1 MPVCSDTWNRWRRNH
16 MAIHVPINL
25 ASEPF
30 RRDRALLV
38 ASAVLGIALVAL
50 LGWQISAIVHERH
63 QAAAIRITINQL
75 SAQLRTVSTEQA
87 KLNTTLRKPENAEVL
102 ERSLFLNTLIERK
115 AISWSKIFADLE
127 KVLPY
132 NVRLVSVRLPEVDSE
147 NAVLLDMLVGA
158 KEVQPV
164 LDLLRKLEA
173 SPQFGAPEVPNSM
186 PPSQTDPY
194 FRYHV
199 SVRYAQKF

>member
-1 MPVCSDTWNRWRRNH
+1 MTNTVVQ
-16 MAIHVPINL
+16 IPINL

-30 RRDRALLV
+30 RRDRPMLV
-38 ASAVLGIALVAL
+38 LSTCAGVALVAL
-50 LGWQISAIVHERH
+50 LAFQISTILSERH
-63 QAAAIRITINQL
+63 QAADVRATIERLNAQLKTL
-75 SAQLRTVSTEQA
+75 SAEQSKVNA
-87 KLNTTLRKPENAEVL
+87 TLRQPENAEVL

-147 NAVLLDMLVGA
+147 NEVLLDMLVGA

-164 LDLLRKLEA
+164 LELLRKLEA
-173 SPQFGAPEVPNSM
+173 SPQFGPPEVPSSM
-186 PPSQTDPY
+186 PPSQTDPF
-194 FRYHV
+194 FRYRV
-199 SVRYAQKF
+199 TVRYAQKF

>member
-1 MPVCSDTWNRWRRNH
+1 MTK
-16 MAIHVPINL
+16 IQVPINL

-30 RRDRALLV
+30 RRDRPMLI
-38 ASAVLGIALVAL
+38 ASAVLGVVLIAL
-50 LGWQISAIVHERH
+50 LGFQISTILAERH
-63 QAAAIRITINQL
+63 QAADIRVSIDRLN
-75 SAQLRTVSTEQA
+75 ARLRTIGIEQA
-87 KLNTTLRKPENAEVL
+87 KLNATMRLPENAEVL

-115 AISWSKIFADLE
+115 AISWSRIFADLE

-132 NVRLVSVRLPEVDSE
+132 NVRLVSVRLPEVDSQ

-158 KEVQPV
+158 KEIQPV
-164 LDLLRKLEA
+164 LELLRKLEA
-173 SPQFGAPEVPNSM
+173 SPQFGPPEVPNSM
-186 PPSQTDPY
+186 PPSQTDPF

>member
-1 MPVCSDTWNRWRRNH
+1 
-16 MAIHVPINL
+16 MAIQIPINL

-38 ASAVLGIALVAL
+38 ASTVLGIALVAM

-63 QAAAIRITINQL
+63 QAANIRVTINQL
-75 SAQLRTVSTEQA
+75 SAQLRTVSAQQA
-87 KLNTTLRKPENAEVL
+87 KLNATLRRPENAEVL

-115 AISWSKIFADLE
+115 GISWSKIFADLE

-164 LDLLRKLEA
+164 LELLRKLEG
-173 SPQFGAPEVPNSM
+173 SPQFGPPEVPNSM